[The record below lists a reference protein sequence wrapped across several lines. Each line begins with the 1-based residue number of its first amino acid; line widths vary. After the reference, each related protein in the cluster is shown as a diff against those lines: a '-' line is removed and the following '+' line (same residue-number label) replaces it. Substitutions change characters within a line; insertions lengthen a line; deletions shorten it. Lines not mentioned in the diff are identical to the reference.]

1 MTSVRFFVV
10 SLCAAVAVSALGL
23 VCGAPT
29 VSAASKPADRGA
41 ELFRTHGCAHC
52 HGENGVGGGRGPDLQ
67 LVRKRLSGTAIAQQ
81 IHDGGKGMPA
91 YGDQLTDPEVD
102 DLVAFLKA
110 RRPFIVVPKPL
121 PTPAPIPPD
130 PS

>member
-1 MTSVRFFVV
+1 MRFFVV
-10 SLCAAVAVSALGL
+10 PLSLAAAVLTLCLASGSHV
-23 VCGAPT
+23 

-41 ELFRTHGCAHC
+41 EIFHTHGCAHC

-67 LVRKRLSGTAIAQQ
+67 LVRKRLSSTAIAQQ

-91 YGDQLTDPEVD
+91 YADQLSDAEVD
-102 DLVAFLKA
+102 DLLAFLKA
-110 RRPFIVVPKPL
+110 RRTLIIVPKPA
-121 PTPAPIPPD
+121 PDTPQPAVEKPD

>member
-1 MTSVRFFVV
+1 MTLATLPGMHVV
-10 SLCAAVAVSALGL
+10 SAGS
-23 VCGAPT
+23 T
-29 VSAASKPADRGA
+29 PADRGA
-41 ELFRTHGCAHC
+41 EIFATHGCAHC
-52 HGENGVGGGRGPDLQ
+52 HGEKGVGGGRGPDLQ

-91 YGDQLTDPEVD
+91 YADQLTDMEVD

-110 RRPFIVVPKPL
+110 KRAYTVVPKPAPATPKP
-121 PTPAPIPPD
+121 PTDKPD